1 MTSYSISDN
10 QAKSSP
16 VQWVIALVLLA
27 FAIIFW
33 RSIKAALDKLMSA
46 TGLTSADISGYSDEG
61 SAWDVNY
68 WKTHQVILSDGE
80 LNILADKIN
89 NAAGFFNDDEDAIYA
104 AFNKLKTKGDVSK
117 LNDIF
122 TTKYQKDVL
131 MYLNSFMNTEELQPV
146 VEKVNNLN

>member
-1 MTSYSISDN
+1 MNYSISDT

-33 RSIKAALDKLMSA
+33 KSIKIALDKLMSA

-61 SAWDVNY
+61 SPWDINY
-68 WKTHQVILSDGE
+68 WRTYGFTLSEGE
-80 LNILADKIN
+80 LNTIAEQIN
-89 NAAGFFNDDEDAIYA
+89 DAYGYFNDDEDSVYS
-104 AFNKLKTKGDVSK
+104 AFNKLKTKGDLSK

-122 TTKYQKDVL
+122 TNKYQKDIL
-131 MYLNSFMNTEELQPV
+131 MFLNSFMNTEELQPV
-146 VEKVNNLN
+146 VDKVNNLN